1 MSRLIAIGSA
11 VGALLLASCGGD
23 DGDDSG
29 GTGGAATSAPA
40 AAETGSATPA
50 TGETGSAAPAAK
62 GTTIKVSSS
71 DYGRILFGGNDQ
83 AIYLFDKESGSKSE
97 CYGDCAAAW
106 PPVLTKGEPQAVS
119 GTEANLLGTT
129 KRNDGTTQV
138 TYNGQPLYYYAHE
151 GPNQVLCQN
160 VSEFGGLWL
169 VVEPG
174 GEAIR

>member
-1 MSRLIAIGSA
+1 MSRLIAIGST
-11 VGALLLASCGGD
+11 VVALLLASCGGD
-23 DGDDSG
+23 DGDESG
-29 GTGGAATSAPA
+29 GSGGAATSAPA

-50 TGETGSAAPAAK
+50 AGDTGSAAPAAK
-62 GTTIKVSSS
+62 GTRIQVSNS
-71 DYGRILFGGNDQ
+71 DYGQILFGGNEQ

-119 GTEANLLGTT
+119 GTDASLLGTT

-138 TYNGQPLYYYAHE
+138 TYNGHPLYDYAHE
-151 GPNQVLCQN
+151 GPGQVLCQN